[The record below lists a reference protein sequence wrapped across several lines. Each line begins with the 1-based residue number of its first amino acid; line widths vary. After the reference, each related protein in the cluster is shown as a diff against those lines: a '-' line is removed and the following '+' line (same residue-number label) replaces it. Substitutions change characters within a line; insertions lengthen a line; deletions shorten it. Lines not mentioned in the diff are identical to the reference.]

1 MNIINSVTSGMNFNF
16 NNGFF
21 NGGFNNVNN
30 INIGNYGN
38 NDIATENNEEYMNEN
53 ELFKEKKKKFI
64 LELDEFQFKHL
75 EKYSALKEEK
85 CPICLQKYKGA
96 DMIKEFP
103 CKHIFHKECI
113 FKWLNKSNVCP
124 LCKYDISDDV
134 NKVVLKNEEEE

>member
-1 MNIINSVTSGMNFNF
+1 MNIINSVTSGMSFNF

-53 ELFKEKKKKFI
+53 ELFIEKKKKFI

-75 EKYSALKEEK
+75 KKYSALKEEK

-103 CKHIFHKECI
+103 CKHIFHKHCI
-113 FKWLNKSNVCP
+113 LKWIKTSNKCP
-124 LCKYDISDDV
+124 LCKYDFNNDV

>member
-53 ELFKEKKKKFI
+53 ELFKEKKKQFI

-75 EKYSALKEEK
+75 KKYSALKEEK

-124 LCKYDISDDV
+124 LCKYDISDNV

>member
-124 LCKYDISDDV
+124 LCKYDISDNV